1 MIRYTDP
8 KLVAANVERALREGF
23 RDVKLHEIEVAPTQA
38 AREAAGED
46 IGLMLDV
53 NCPWTLRE
61 ALDMAEKLRP
71 LHLRWLEE
79 PVWPPEDH
87 SALAQIRARGSIP
100 IAAGE
105 NAATLAQFKHLFDAG
120 AVDFVQPSPAK
131 MGGVSELRK
140 VFTLAAAYN
149 VTVMPHSFY
158 DGPAFPG
165 RSACQRSA
173 GTWLHGGVAL
183 LRPGGASL
191 WGPGDA
197 SQRLDRR
204 SSNAWLGIRPRSAGH
219 KTLSRRL
226 KRMACLPG
234 CVARKIG
241 LMNLERI
248 TVEFHA
254 EEDRLMA
261 RVFFDKSAEIQF
273 WLTRRLVGRIWP
285 VLLQVAQ
292 AKPDIQMQPNP
303 EVRKA
308 LLGMQH
314 EKALREVKFSKATQQ
329 PAREHPLGNAPMLV
343 SKVRARR
350 NEKGPDR
357 IVAAAAGGQ
366 WGGPGAGRHAIA
378 RTDETGAGHGC

>member
-1 MIRYTDP
+1 MKIDKIESVVLRIPYTSGGPSDTQVWGGQAWQTADVLLVRIETDQGATGWGEAFGYNVIPATKVAIDQILAPMCVGRDPLDIESLMQEIQQKLHIFGRGGPIIFGLSGIDIALWDIAGKVANQPVHRLLGGGKPQLTCYASMIRYTDP
-8 KLVAANVERALREGF
+8 KLVAANVERALRQGF
-23 RDVKLHEIEVAPTQA
+23 RHVKLHEIEVAPTQA

-158 DGPAFPG
+158 DGPAFLAGVHVNAALGRGSMVEWRYFDLEARLYGDQATPRNGSIAVPQTPG
-165 RSACQRSA
+165 LGFDPDPQ
-173 GTWLHGGVAL
+173 VI
-183 LRPGGASL
+183 
-191 WGPGDA
+191 
-197 SQRLDRR
+197 RR
-204 SSNAWLGIRPRSAGH
+204 Y
-219 KTLSRRL
+219 
-226 KRMACLPG
+226 
-234 CVARKIG
+234 
-241 LMNLERI
+241 
-248 TVEFHA
+248 
-254 EEDRLMA
+254 
-261 RVFFDKSAEIQF
+261 
-273 WLTRRLVGRIWP
+273 
-285 VLLQVAQ
+285 
-292 AKPDIQMQPNP
+292 
-303 EVRKA
+303 
-308 LLGMQH
+308 
-314 EKALREVKFSKATQQ
+314 
-329 PAREHPLGNAPMLV
+329 
-343 SKVRARR
+343 RA
-350 NEKGPDR
+350 D
-357 IVAAAAGGQ
+357 
-366 WGGPGAGRHAIA
+366 
-378 RTDETGAGHGC
+378 